1 MKDNFYLKGLDGLR
15 AFASFFVVLGHIELI
30 KNERLNSTFNL
41 PINRMGQF
49 GLILFFVLSGF
60 LITTLLIKE
69 KTDSK
74 KINLKN
80 FYIRRILRIW
90 PLYFFILLISAIVFN
105 YSPSWLTLL
114 LCSTIFPN
122 IAHGLSIPWVFSPQI
137 WSIGVEEQFYLFW
150 PTILKRKKSVILIVC
165 LGFIFFYPLIPHLL
179 QFGLNQMNY
188 PSKTLIQVEAIF
200 LILPF
205 NALATGAFFSLIY
218 FSENHLFRKLI
229 NFSKSLNKIMVI
241 VPLFYLFIDIQ
252 LFYFELPV
260 LSMLFGFMIIAII
273 NGNYQNFFEHKLL
286 KFLGKISYGI
296 YMYHW
301 IILLLLN
308 DLISPL
314 FTKYDVF
321 ANILLY
327 FSVVFSTIFISYI
340 SFEYFEKRI
349 LKYKSRFS

>member
-1 MKDNFYLKGLDGLR
+1 MKDKFHIKGLDGLR
-15 AFASFFVVLGHIELI
+15 AFASIFVVLGHIELL
-30 KNERLNSTFNL
+30 KNEKLISNYKLPFNN
-41 PINRMGQF
+41 IGKF

-60 LITTLLIKE
+60 LITTLLFKE
-69 KTDSK
+69 QTERK

-80 FYIRRILRIW
+80 FYIRRIIRIW

-105 YSPSWLTLL
+105 YSPSWLTLF

-122 IAHGLSIPWVFSPQI
+122 IAHGLSIPWAFSPQI

-150 PTILKRKKSVILIVC
+150 PTILKRRKSVVLIVC
-165 LGFIFFYPLIPHLL
+165 IGFIFFYPLIPHLL
-179 QFGLNQMNY
+179 QFSLNQMNY
-188 PSKTLIQVEAIF
+188 STKTLSQVDAIF

-218 FSENHLFRKLI
+218 SSENHIFRKLI
-229 NFSKSLNKIMVI
+229 DFSKPLNKFMII
-241 VPLFYLFIDIQ
+241 LPLFFLYPDIQ
-252 LFYFELPV
+252 LSYFEVPV
-260 LSMLFGFMIIAII
+260 LSILFGYLIIAIV
-273 NGNYQNFFEHKLL
+273 NGDFQNFFELKLL

-301 IILLLLN
+301 IILLLLI

-314 FTKYDVF
+314 FTKHDIF

-327 FSVVFSTIFISYI
+327 FSVVFSTIFVSYF
-340 SFEYFEKRI
+340 SYEYFEKRI
-349 LKYKSRFS
+349 LKYKSRFK